1 MISFEYDEQYEQ
13 KNLAYAYIWFEST
26 KDEFSDF
33 LKKLE
38 SIDCYIDDKRY
49 VKGKSIFEISFGYE
63 SFREVEKEKNEIK
76 DFLSFIPENVN
87 CEVALT

>member
-1 MISFEYDEQYEQ
+1 MISFMYGQYEQ
-13 KNLAYAYIWFEST
+13 KDVAYAYIWFEST
-26 KDEFSDF
+26 KDEFFDF

-38 SIDCYIDDKRY
+38 SNYCRIDDKRY

-63 SFREVEKEKNEIK
+63 SFREVEKEEKEIK

-87 CEVALT
+87 CEVVLT

>member
-1 MISFEYDEQYEQ
+1 MISFVYGQYEQ
-13 KNLAYAYIWFEST
+13 KDLADAYIYFEST

-38 SIDCYIDDKRY
+38 SIDCYIDDKKY

-63 SFREVEKEKNEIK
+63 SFREVEKEIK

-87 CEVALT
+87 CEVVLT